1 LVWLEIDRVSARAQ
15 VIGIIGGSGF
25 VGVWLARALLAA
37 GHEVRLIDLA
47 PSAAYPERLIRAD
60 VRDRDALIAACRGC
74 DVLYNLA
81 AEHRDDVQPV
91 ARYYDVNVTGAE
103 HTCEAAER
111 HGIERVVF
119 TSSVAVYGMVER
131 EADETAPLRPFNAY
145 GHTKLAAERVFE
157 AWAERAPARSLT
169 VVRPTVVFGPDN
181 RGNVYTL
188 LAQIARGR
196 RLVLGD
202 GRNRKSM
209 AYVENVA
216 DFLAY
221 ALRFGPG
228 THLYNYVDK
237 PDMDMNELVM
247 LAGATLGHGRTRPRH
262 VPYPL
267 ALGAGLVLD
276 LAAHATGRRFSISAV
291 RVRKYRATTQ
301 FSAARVAASG
311 FVPRHPLRASLIAT
325 IRHEFGARPGGA
337 ERGELLTPEYDPAD

>member
-1 LVWLEIDRVSARAQ
+1 MAEVSARAQ
-15 VIGIIGGSGF
+15 MIGIIGGSGF
-25 VGVWLARALLAA
+25 VGSWLARALLAA
-37 GHEVRLIDLA
+37 GHEVRLIDQA

-60 VRDRDALIAACRGC
+60 VRDRAALIEACRGC
-74 DVLYNLA
+74 DTLYNLA

-111 HGIERVVF
+111 HGIERLVF
-119 TSSVAVYGMVER
+119 TSTVAVYGMVER

-157 AWAERAPARSLT
+157 AWAERAPTRSLT

-196 RLVLGD
+196 SLVLGD

-216 DFLAY
+216 DFLAH

-228 THLYNYVDK
+228 VHLYNYVDK
-237 PDMDMNELVM
+237 PDMDMNELVT
-247 LAGATLGHGRTRPRH
+247 LAGQALGQGRAGPRH

-276 LAAHATGRRFSISAV
+276 LAARATGRRFPISAV

-301 FSAARVAASG
+301 FAAERVAASG

-325 IRHEFGARPGGA
+325 IRHEFGARPGGTPGA
-337 ERGELLTPEYDPAD
+337 DVLTPQYDPAD